1 MAGTNVTPLESSHL
15 CLSSMPLE
23 HPTNSSPLAF
33 HPPVTRALSE
43 IAPTTASARLSKTN
57 ARMASRNQSIPD
69 QGYVNR
75 RDDSFSRTSI
85 ASSIYKYRLE
95 NGRTYHAYRDG
106 QYWGPNDEEARYL
119 DVISIIG
126 TDLSPIQPETKPPNL
141 IFEIDDCCSDW
152 VYPKNHFDYIHVRQ
166 MYGSIADWHRFYKD
180 CYDHLTPGGYIEQAE
195 LNPVLKS
202 DDGSIVPG
210 DVLDQCGT
218 LAVQAGISLGS
229 SLEVEKSMQDDIA
242 RAGFTEVVKT
252 TYKWPVGAWSND
264 PRLKEL
270 GKWNLL
276 HWQQGLESWTL
287 RSFTKRMGVNSSHH
301 FFRPLTRGSRG
312 KKMGWAYR
320 ADEAQWSYEA
330 VKKWNADVHRTLKER
345 KHHAYQD
352 V

>member
-1 MAGTNVTPLESSHL
+1 MNDKLHLAPIQNPRRAIDIGTGTGTWAVLHSDFAE
-15 CLSSMPLE
+15 
-23 HPTNSSPLAF
+23 
-33 HPPVTRALSE
+33 
-43 IAPTTASARLSKTN
+43 
-57 ARMASRNQSIPD
+57 
-69 QGYVNR
+69 
-75 RDDSFSRTSI
+75 
-85 ASSIYKYRLE
+85 
-95 NGRTYHAYRDG
+95 AY
-106 QYWGPNDEEARYL
+106 PNT
-119 DVISIIG
+119 SIIG

-180 CYDHLTPGGYIEQAE
+180 CYDHLNPGGYIEQAE

-218 LAVQAGISLGS
+218 LAIQAGISLGS

-242 RAGFTEVVKT
+242 RAGFIDVVKT

-287 RSFTKRMGVNSSHH
+287 RSFTKRMG
-301 FFRPLTRGSRG
+301 
-312 KKMGWAYR
+312 
-320 ADEAQWSYEA
+320 WSYEA

-352 V
+352 VYAKNPHNI

>member
-1 MAGTNVTPLESSHL
+1 MNDKLHLAPIQNPRRAIDIGTGTGTWAILHSDFAE
-15 CLSSMPLE
+15 
-23 HPTNSSPLAF
+23 
-33 HPPVTRALSE
+33 
-43 IAPTTASARLSKTN
+43 
-57 ARMASRNQSIPD
+57 
-69 QGYVNR
+69 
-75 RDDSFSRTSI
+75 
-85 ASSIYKYRLE
+85 
-95 NGRTYHAYRDG
+95 AY
-106 QYWGPNDEEARYL
+106 PNT
-119 DVISIIG
+119 SIIG

-166 MYGSIADWHRFYKD
+166 IKGPLPLTFDSLWLLTYPTIS
-180 CYDHLTPGGYIEQAE
+180 HLTPGSYIEQAE

-287 RSFTKRMGVNSSHH
+287 RSFTKRMG
-301 FFRPLTRGSRG
+301 
-312 KKMGWAYR
+312 
-320 ADEAQWSYEA
+320 WSYEA
-330 VKKWNADVHRTLKER
+330 VKKWNADVRRTLKER

-352 V
+352 VYAKNPHNISE

>member
-1 MAGTNVTPLESSHL
+1 MNDKLHLAPIQNPRRAIDIGTGTGTWAVDFAE
-15 CLSSMPLE
+15 
-23 HPTNSSPLAF
+23 
-33 HPPVTRALSE
+33 
-43 IAPTTASARLSKTN
+43 
-57 ARMASRNQSIPD
+57 
-69 QGYVNR
+69 
-75 RDDSFSRTSI
+75 
-85 ASSIYKYRLE
+85 
-95 NGRTYHAYRDG
+95 AY
-106 QYWGPNDEEARYL
+106 PNT
-119 DVISIIG
+119 SIIG

-141 IFEIDDCCSDW
+141 VFEIDDCCSDW

-287 RSFTKRMGVNSSHH
+287 RSFTKRMG
-301 FFRPLTRGSRG
+301 
-312 KKMGWAYR
+312 
-320 ADEAQWSYEA
+320 WSYEA

-352 V
+352 VSVVYARKPLR